1 MVRGIDL
8 FRDHF
13 ADFTDYFT
21 LIGGAACELTLT
33 GTIGFRATKDIDILV
48 LLEKVDREFAE
59 QFHRFITAG
68 NYSCYISKDENRHFY
83 RFLTSGPS
91 DFPPQIELLS
101 RTLFPEY
108 PDMKY
113 TPLAEV

>member
-48 LLEKVDREFAE
+48 LLEKSRSGFCRTVSPFYYCREL
-59 QFHRFITAG
+59 Q
-68 NYSCYISKDENRHFY
+68 
-83 RFLTSGPS
+83 
-91 DFPPQIELLS
+91 LLY
-101 RTLFPEY
+101 F
-108 PDMKY
+108 KG
-113 TPLAEV
+113 

>member
-8 FRDHF
+8 FREHF
-13 ADFTDYFT
+13 IDFTDYFT

-48 LLEKVDREFAE
+48 LLEKVDRDFAE

-68 NYSCYISKDENRHFY
+68 NYLNFKNFFLDRYFLYYTIMY
-83 RFLTSGPS
+83 R
-91 DFPPQIELLS
+91 
-101 RTLFPEY
+101 
-108 PDMKY
+108 
-113 TPLAEV
+113 

>member
-8 FRDHF
+8 FREHF
-13 ADFTDYFT
+13 IDFTDYFT

-48 LLEKVDREFAE
+48 LLEKVDRDFAE

-68 NYSCYISKDENRHFY
+68 NYLNYKNF
-83 RFLTSGPS
+83 F
-91 DFPPQIELLS
+91 
-101 RTLFPEY
+101 
-108 PDMKY
+108 
-113 TPLAEV
+113 

>member
-33 GTIGFRATKDIDILV
+33 GT
-48 LLEKVDREFAE
+48 
-59 QFHRFITAG
+59 
-68 NYSCYISKDENRHFY
+68 N
-83 RFLTSGPS
+83 LT
-91 DFPPQIELLS
+91 DQE
-101 RTLFPEY
+101 
-108 PDMKY
+108 
-113 TPLAEV
+113 